1 MMNPLAIDELPKY
14 LRDKIPPEEPQKPP
28 NGYIIPV
35 SFPYISP
42 RSKERVLQAIEEA
55 TISSATSVV
64 GELEEAISQ
73 FYKVPFVK
81 ACSSGYSALVLA
93 LKLAN
98 IKKGDSV
105 LVPSFTMAAV
115 SNAVTTVG
123 ARPVFVDC
131 EEGQF
136 NPSAAEYQV
145 SLTNDC
151 KALIVTHTY
160 GIPADIEPLVSF
172 ADDNGLVLIED
183 IAEAI
188 GTDYKGKYVG
198 TFGDFATASLYANK
212 TITSGD
218 GGFVMSTKEDKS
230 LRHRANSYANHGF
243 TPKHH
248 FLHFEHSGNYKMSGL
263 QAALVLPAIDDIP
276 TVMEDRK
283 RISAT
288 YRENLDKTQ
297 GLSLMPLNPSGKE
310 APWMFGVLVE
320 SREKR
325 REVREKLA
333 RDGIETRDFF
343 FPLHLQPMA
352 VDMENETVSP
362 PSLPQAESLGL
373 RGFYLPT
380 YYGLGTDDIVYVSN
394 KLKMALRD
402 AE

>member
-1 MMNPLAIDELPKY
+1 MMNPMDIDGLPKY

-28 NGYIIPV
+28 NGYTIPV
-35 SFPYISP
+35 SYPYISP

-55 TISSATSVV
+55 TISSATRVV
-64 GELEEAISQ
+64 GELEEAIAQ
-73 FYKVPFVK
+73 FYEVPFVK

-98 IKKGDSV
+98 IRKGDSV
-105 LVPSFTMAAV
+105 LIPSFTMAAV
-115 SNAVTTVG
+115 SNAVTAVG
-123 ARPVFVDC
+123 AHPIFVDC

-136 NPSAAEYQV
+136 NPSANEYQV
-145 SLTNDC
+145 SLTNEC
-151 KALIVTHTY
+151 KGLIVTHTY
-160 GIPADIEPLVSF
+160 GIPADIESLVTF
-172 ADDNGLVLIED
+172 ANENSLTLIED

-218 GGFVMSTKEDKS
+218 GGFVMSTKQDKY
-230 LRHRANSYANHGF
+230 LRERANSYANHGF

-276 TVMEDRK
+276 TVMDDRT

-297 GLSLMPLNPSGKE
+297 GLSLMPLNSNGKE

-325 REVREKLA
+325 REVRERMA

-343 FPLHLQPMA
+343 FPLHLQPMS
-352 VDMENETVSP
+352 VDMETETIP

-380 YYGLGTDDIVYVSN
+380 YYGLGNEDIVYVCN
-394 KLKMALRD
+394 KLKMALKNT
-402 AE
+402 E